1 MKIRVW
7 IAFAVAAMAFALV
20 ICMVLLESRVFSRLL
35 QMSLTDE
42 YIATGI
48 SLFVV
53 TLGMV
58 IGFKYYYAKR
68 KK

>member
-7 IAFAVAAMAFALV
+7 IAFAVAAIAFAFA
-20 ICMVLLESRVFSRLL
+20 ICMVLLESRIFSRLL